1 MRSTLTVYPVRR
13 VSVAGIRRRGGG
25 SRSDSFAKMHGKLD
39 AASARLAR
47 SRPRR

>member
-13 VSVAGIRRRGGG
+13 VSVASVRRRSG
-25 SRSDSFAKMHGKLD
+25 SRSNSFAKMNNKLD